1 MARQQRERPQQQ
13 ESAGSDIAKAGG
25 ELVPAVA
32 EPELTTELTE
42 KFLARIA
49 EAGTLC
55 SRVERQLSQTPA
67 PAAKTLIKLHRLLV
81 LKALVQPEEGH
92 KLAKVASDLI
102 KPVLDQAALEERA
115 KTRRLAEKK
124 YRDLVAAQKAS
135 LEKAVDDAKCGGGLP
150 SETVEMIERELKL
163 L

>member
-1 MARQQRERPQQQ
+1 MGRQQPERSERQH
-13 ESAGSDIAKAGG
+13 SAGRAGVNDG
-25 ELVPAVA
+25 SRRVPAGTG
-32 EPELTTELTE
+32 PELAAELEE

-49 EAGTLC
+49 EAGELC

-67 PAAKTLIKLHRLLV
+67 PGAKTLIKLHRLLI
-81 LKALVQPEEGH
+81 LTALVQPDADP
-92 KLAKVASDLI
+92 KLAKLAGDLI
-102 KPVLDQAALEERA
+102 KPVLDQAVLQERA

-135 LEKAVDDAKCGGGLP
+135 LEKLVADAKCGGGVP
-150 SETVEMIERELKL
+150 AETVEMIERELKL